1 MMKHQNLLA
10 LLLTMFSVIT
20 VSCSNDDEDEDL
32 MGKWYRVSDFD
43 GLARGEATSF
53 TIGNKGY
60 LTGGYDA
67 RKHLNDLWE
76 YDMEL
81 DFWTQKASFPGTSRS
96 SSTAFSVGGKGY
108 FGTGYD
114 GKNYY
119 NDFWEYNPST
129 NAWSSKKDYPGSA
142 RNDAIAF
149 GLSDKGYLG
158 SGYDGNY
165 LKDFYCYDPQ
175 TDTWEQIVSLGG
187 SKRRGAACFVI
198 NDIAYV
204 CSGFNNGEYVKDFWK
219 YDPSQKRWIQ
229 LRDITDTSDAT
240 YDNKYNSITRI
251 YGVAFV
257 IDGQAYLTC
266 GGAPDLRSNTWKY
279 SPTND
284 LWEEVAKLLQ
294 AEAIITALT
303 TYGNFIHTNMT
314 MTIMKII
321 NIKIRTCILWISLLS
336 LLTIILLH
344 HSIMVIEDEGEPK
357 AELEIFQYENGWGY
371 QIVMKQKVL
380 IYQPTIPAIDTAI
393 PFPDEVSTRKVG
405 ILVLKRFNAHR
416 NFSVSK
422 QEVLQCLPSY

>member
-1 MMKHQNLLA
+1 MKHQNLLV
-10 LLLTMFSVIT
+10 LLITIFSVIT
-20 VSCSNDDEDEDL
+20 ISCSNDEEDEDL

-60 LTGGYDA
+60 LTGGYDG

-81 DFWTQKASFPGTSRS
+81 DFWTQKASFPGTPRS
-96 SSTAFSVGGKGY
+96 SATAFSIDTKGY

-114 GKNYY
+114 GKNYFK
-119 NDFWEYNPST
+119 DFWEYNPET
-129 NAWSSKKDYPGSA
+129 NVWSSKTDYPGSA
-142 RNDAIAF
+142 RNDATAF

-165 LKDFYCYDPQ
+165 LKDFYSYTPL

-187 SKRRGAACFVI
+187 SKRRGAASFVI
-198 NDIAYV
+198 DNIAYV
-204 CSGFNNGEYVKDFWK
+204 CAGYNNGEYVKYFWK

-229 LRDITDTSDAT
+229 LRDISDTSDAT

-279 SPTND
+279 SPATD
-284 LWEEVAKLLQ
+284 LWEEVAKFKG
-294 AEAIITALT
+294 APRTAT
-303 TYGNFIHTNMT
+303 ASFSNNDKGFIVTGKSNTYRFDDI
-314 MTIMKII
+314 
-321 NIKIRTCILWISLLS
+321 WE
-336 LLTIILLH
+336 LH
-344 HSIMVIEDEGEPK
+344 PYEYDDND
-357 AELEIFQYENGWGY
+357 AYEN
-371 QIVMKQKVL
+371 
-380 IYQPTIPAIDTAI
+380 
-393 PFPDEVSTRKVG
+393 
-405 ILVLKRFNAHR
+405 R
-416 NFSVSK
+416 N
-422 QEVLQCLPSY
+422 

>member
-204 CSGFNNGEYVKDFWK
+204 CAGFNNGEYVKDFWK

-266 GGAPDLRSNTWKY
+266 GGGCLTYAAILGNTLLLMIYGK
-279 SPTND
+279 
-284 LWEEVAKLLQ
+284 KLPNSKVLHAQQPPPSLMVTKVSSLQ
-294 AEAIITALT
+294 AKAVITALT

-321 NIKIRTCILWISLLS
+321 NIKISTCILWISLLS

-357 AELEIFQYENGWGY
+357 ADWKYFNLEMVGDINYHEAENFD
-371 QIVMKQKVL
+371 I
-380 IYQPTIPAIDTAI
+380 PTHYPG
-393 PFPDEVSTRKVG
+393 S
-405 ILVLKRFNAHR
+405 
-416 NFSVSK
+416 
-422 QEVLQCLPSY
+422 